1 MWTQAQY
8 DLTIYDGGDSY
19 KVEILIN
26 SIPFTINI
34 PKENNPD
41 MPKIIKAYAA
51 MQSGY
56 YFVNRNVNRNKE
68 QTNGALP

>member
-8 DLTIYDGGDSY
+8 DLTIYEEKDSY
-19 KVEILIN
+19 RAEILIN
-26 SIPFTINI
+26 SIPFTIHI

-41 MPKIIKAYAA
+41 MPKIIKAYT
-51 MQSGY
+51 MLQSGY
-56 YFVNRNVNRNKE
+56 YYVGRKINQNKE

>member
-1 MWTQAQY
+1 MWNQTEY
-8 DLTIYDGGDSY
+8 NLTIYEEKDSY
-19 KVEILIN
+19 RAEILIN

-41 MPKIIKAYAA
+41 MPKIIKAYMA

-56 YFVNRNVNRNKE
+56 YYVGRKINQNKE

>member
-1 MWTQAQY
+1 MYTQAEY
-8 DLTIYDGGDSY
+8 DLTIYEEEDSY
-19 KVEILIN
+19 RAEILIN
-26 SIPFTINI
+26 SIPFTIHI

-51 MQSGY
+51 IQSGY
-56 YFVNRNVNRNKE
+56 YFVNRNVNQKEE

>member
-8 DLTIYDGGDSY
+8 DLTIYEEQDSY
-19 KVEILIN
+19 RAEILIN
-26 SIPFTINI
+26 SMPFTIHI

-41 MPKIIKAYAA
+41 MPKIIKAYEGI
-51 MQSGY
+51 QSGY
-56 YFVNRNVNRNKE
+56 YFVNRNANQKEE